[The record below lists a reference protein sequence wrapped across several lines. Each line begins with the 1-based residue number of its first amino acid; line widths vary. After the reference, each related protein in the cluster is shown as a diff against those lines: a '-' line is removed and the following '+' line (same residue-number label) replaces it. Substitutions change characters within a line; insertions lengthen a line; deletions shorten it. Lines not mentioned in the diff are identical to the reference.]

1 MYGFLPARASFKAI
15 LFSALVI
22 GLLISSPGP
31 ASAQLLAAKDGPIVY
46 GHHHLFVSNVD
57 AHRRFWVDTL
67 GGSFL
72 TLSSGVQAVKFPN
85 VFLLFRLT
93 APSGGTKGTTVN
105 HIGFSVPDVRKVLA
119 TVRAN
124 GYRVV
129 TRDEVIAPQSITDDV
144 AVTAGG
150 SSVIFVMGP
159 DDVKVE
165 IIEVKTQTSPIA
177 LHHVHFF
184 VPQNAEMQAWYA
196 KVFGARPTAGGSQFV
211 SATLPGVT
219 LNFSPSTDPVVGTAG
234 RAIDHIGFEVKNL
247 ETFTRKLEADGIPIK
262 TSYRQVPKTN
272 MFIAF
277 ITDPWGTQIELSE
290 GLAAID

>member
-1 MYGFLPARASFKAI
+1 MHHLRAATIITS
-15 LFSALVI
+15 L
-22 GLLISSPGP
+22 GLLLSSAP
-31 ASAQLLAAKDGPIVY
+31 ASAQLLAAKDAPIVY

-57 AHRRFWVDTL
+57 AHKKFWVDTL
-67 GGSFL
+67 GGTFL
-72 TLSSGVQAVKFPN
+72 TLSSGVQAVEFPN

-93 APSGGTKGTTVN
+93 APTGGTKGTTVN

-124 GYRVV
+124 GYKVV
-129 TRDEVIAPQSITDDV
+129 TREEIIDPQSIDGDV
-144 AVTAGG
+144 AVTSAG

-165 IIEVKTQTSPIA
+165 IVEVKSQTVPIA

-196 KVFGARPTAGGSQFV
+196 KVFGATPRPGSGQVV
-211 SATLPGVT
+211 SASLPGVT
-219 LNFSPSTDPVVGTAG
+219 LNFSKSTEPVGPTTG

-247 ETFTRKLEADGIPIK
+247 EAFTKKLEAEGIPIK
-262 TSYRQVPKTN
+262 VSYRQVPKTD

-277 ITDPWGTQIELSE
+277 ISDPWGTQIELSE
-290 GLAAID
+290 GLAAIK